1 MDFSTRLRMLR
12 ESKKLSQEELANK
25 LGIPRST
32 ITNLEKSDGS
42 RLPRKERLEKIAD
55 FFGVS
60 LDYLLGRVVNVFGQ
74 RLKEFRLHSDMSLLD
89 LSEKSGLDE
98 SHIDSL
104 EKGQVS
110 PSKKEIIALAK
121 ALGADRD
128 DLLVLAGFAPY
139 NLDEDIFQRDT
150 KGSTQVFSS
159 RLIGNMDKKGLTEEE
174 VAEFCG
180 VTPEYIKK
188 LERNPDKLPGVSTLY
203 KLAELFEVTPDF
215 LGGFVD
221 DPQGRS
227 PHTPKPRDLKEIME
241 NQEVLFDGVPMSE
254 ADRQK
259 VLGFM
264 EAMFW
269 DAKQKNKRKK

>member
-1 MDFSTRLRMLR
+1 MNEFGKKIRQLRL
-12 ESKKLSQEELANK
+12 
-25 LGIPRST
+25 
-32 ITNLEKSDGS
+32 
-42 RLPRKERLEKIAD
+42 
-55 FFGVS
+55 
-60 LDYLLGRVVNVFGQ
+60 Q
-74 RLKEFRLHSDMSLLD
+74 RDMSLRD
-89 LSEKSGLDE
+89 LGKISGL
-98 SHIDSL
+98 SYSFIGSL
-104 EKGQVS
+104 EKGRFS
-110 PSKKEIIALAK
+110 PSRDSVLALAQ

-128 DLLVLAGFAPY
+128 ELLMLAGFAPY
-139 NLDEDIFQRDT
+139 NLDEDIWERDT

-159 RLIGNMDKKGLTEEE
+159 RLIGNMDKKGLSEEE
-174 VAEFCG
+174 VAEFCS

-188 LERNPDKLPGVSTLY
+188 LMRNPDKLPGVGTLY

-227 PHTPKPRDLKEIME
+227 PHTPKPKDLKEIME
-241 NQEVLFDGVPMSE
+241 HQEVLFDGVPLSE